1 MILREAAVKG
11 VISASVGSVVERV
24 AIVSHDAGGAELL
37 AHYVKNANFSA
48 CLVLEGPAVNVFHRV
63 LGEVDILPL
72 DQAMEQSTWVLT
84 GSSWQSDLEWRALR
98 EAHASHKKCITF
110 LDHWVNYRERFV
122 WNDAECFPDELWVAD
137 RYAKSIAENQFP
149 HMQIECKGNPYLD
162 DISKRA
168 RLHDADKSANTR
180 PRVLIVTDPISQ
192 HATQQFGDPEYHG
205 YTEFDA
211 IDCAL
216 RQLPRLL
223 KGGEPEEIIVRPHPS
238 ESVEKYQYLI
248 RKYPSMT
255 ILVRK
260 QRDLLDELID
270 SDMVIGCETMA
281 LVVAVAAGRRAISCI
296 PRGGREC
303 SLPHSEIEHIV
314 NRLG

>member
-1 MILREAAVKG
+1 MCSIEG
-11 VISASVGSVVERV
+11 VISTSVGSVVERV

-37 AHYVKNANFSA
+37 AHYVKNAKLSVCFA
-48 CLVLEGPAVNVFHRV
+48 LEGPAINVFRRV

-72 DQAMEQSTWVLT
+72 DQALEQSAWVLT

-98 EAHASHKKCITF
+98 EAHASRKKCVTF

-122 WNDAECFPDELWVAD
+122 WNGVECLPDKLWVAD

-168 RLHDADKSANTR
+168 KLHDADKSVNAR

-192 HATQQFGDPEYHG
+192 HAMQQFGDPGYHG

-216 RQLPRLL
+216 QQLPLLL
-223 KGGEPEEIIVRPHPS
+223 KDAEPEEIVVRPHPS

-248 RKYPSMT
+248 RKYPTMT

-260 QRDLLDELID
+260 QRDLLDELIE
-270 SDMVIGCETMA
+270 SDVIIGCETMA
-281 LVVAVAAGRRAISCI
+281 LVAAIAAGRRAISCI
-296 PRGGREC
+296 PAGGRSC
-303 SLPHSEIEHIV
+303 SLPHHEIEHIRNMLV
-314 NRLG
+314 